1 MDTEDAG
8 VNGQFDVMTLGCPSR
23 LIMQRL
29 GDKWT
34 PLVFL
39 ALKDGP
45 RRFSHI
51 RDGIGGVTPK
61 VLTQTLRT
69 LERDGLL
76 KRTIYPEVPPR
87 VEYELTALGGSVLG
101 PLEVLSQW
109 SQSHAASIM
118 RARDD
123 YDELHDAPSTAG

>member
-1 MDTEDAG
+1 MDTEAKD
-8 VNGQFDVMTLGCPSR
+8 FDVMTLGCPSR
-23 LIMQRL
+23 VIMQRL

-45 RRFSHI
+45 RRFSQL
-51 RDGIGGVTPK
+51 RNDIGGVTPK

-76 KRTIYPEVPPR
+76 NRTIYPEVPPR
-87 VEYELTALGGSVLG
+87 VEYQLTELGHTVLG
-101 PLEVLSQW
+101 PLEVIRVW
-109 SQSHAASIM
+109 AEGHASLILQ
-118 RARDD
+118 ARDD
-123 YDELHDAPSTAG
+123 YDERNDA